1 MFSPLGGCGF
11 RVDQVFSLPNPRTLG
26 STLPVMAPRLGRYAL
41 AATLALA
48 LLGSAI
54 PIAQADTSGQIVDV
68 TPAMKTLDAS
78 KGERQTVFSTTFT
91 AGAAGE
97 VRFVGSELVLGNPST
112 RIFVGVT
119 VTCTGPKNFSDSI
132 ETGRNVWQ
140 GDGTIVIP
148 VGMVITTTAAGKHTC
163 ATKVF
168 MCDPGE
174 CGSSEASGT
183 IPVVSKA
190 SGQKSYSLLT
200 ISEPLPDW
208 ADDDMVPGSKDVLA
222 ARGSTFTSTSTFD
235 VANASGPVQLGVIL
249 SVTNCIEPAYPDVCS
264 QASSTAI
271 QGKARLSVA
280 LTAKQVSTTRG
291 AKCASAS
298 ATKKSGARGYT
309 ITWQQHHAVFA
320 ASIPSFTLATKSGCG
335 SSIQVTVK
343 IKAKSGNDLAVEGGS
358 KAMPTSVAYVI
369 PAG

>member
-1 MFSPLGGCGF
+1 M
-11 RVDQVFSLPNPRTLG
+11 DQVFSLPNPRTLG
-26 STLPVMAPRLGRYAL
+26 STLPGMAPRLGRYFL
-41 AATLALA
+41 AAALALA
-48 LLGSAI
+48 GLVSAI
-54 PIAQADTSGQIVDV
+54 PVAQADTSGQIVDV

-112 RIFVGVT
+112 RIFIGVT
-119 VTCTGPKNFSDSI
+119 VTCTGPKKFSDSM

-148 VGMVITTTAAGKHTC
+148 VGMVITTKAAGEHTC
-163 ATKVF
+163 ETNVF

-190 SGQKSYSLLT
+190 SGQKSYSLLA

-208 ADDDMVPGSKDVLA
+208 ADDALVPGAKDVLA
-222 ARGSTFTSTSTFD
+222 ARGSTFASTSTFD
-235 VANASGPVQLGVIL
+235 VTNSAGPVQLGAIL
-249 SVTNCIEPAYPDVCS
+249 SITNCIEPAYPDVCS
-264 QASSTAI
+264 KAPTTAI
-271 QGKARLSVA
+271 QGKAKLSLS
-280 LTAKQVSTTRG
+280 LTAKQVSTVRG
-291 AKCASAS
+291 TKCATAK

-320 ASIPSFTLATKSGCG
+320 VAIPTFTLSTKSGCG

-343 IKAKSGNDLAVEGGS
+343 VKAKSGNDLAIEGGT
-358 KAMPTSVAYVI
+358 KAIPTSVAYVI
-369 PAG
+369 PAS